1 MSSFRQERGKTQN
14 YKKSR
19 QDPLQAAP
27 QTVNNVMYDTTA
39 ERKSLLDGPEG
50 QERRPEEA
58 DSAEIVIAE
67 KRPYSAAEVY
77 KPKERRVCCWR
88 TTERASAFA
97 SMSQEERKARVAY
110 LWGRVRAAA
119 RASGGLDEMKGRDN
133 ARARANFGLDSDVEY
148 ELSEGQSLEE
158 ELHFEEEAG
167 FSDLAWYL
175 ISPESRFSQF
185 QNIQVQLVTM
195 GTLALTP
202 LLLVFSERYPYVKDA
217 LIPAEWVVDISWS
230 IEICL
235 NFITADANNRT
246 FKTIAA
252 DYLRFWFWVDAF
264 ATFPAI
270 IAL

>member
-1 MSSFRQERGKTQN
+1 
-14 YKKSR
+14 
-19 QDPLQAAP
+19 
-27 QTVNNVMYDTTA
+27 
-39 ERKSLLDGPEG
+39 
-50 QERRPEEA
+50 
-58 DSAEIVIAE
+58 
-67 KRPYSAAEVY
+67 
-77 KPKERRVCCWR
+77 
-88 TTERASAFA
+88 
-97 SMSQEERKARVAY
+97 
-110 LWGRVRAAA
+110 
-119 RASGGLDEMKGRDN
+119 MKGRDN

-158 ELHFEEEAG
+158 ELQFEEPAD

-185 QNIQVQLVTM
+185 QNIQVQLITM

>member
-1 MSSFRQERGKTQN
+1 M
-14 YKKSR
+14 
-19 QDPLQAAP
+19 
-27 QTVNNVMYDTTA
+27 MYDAAA
-39 ERKSLLDGPEG
+39 ERRSLLGEPEE
-50 QERRPEEA
+50 QRRRPEEA

-67 KRPYSAAEVY
+67 KRDYSAAEVY
-77 KPKERRVCCWR
+77 EPKPRRVCCWR
-88 TTERASAFA
+88 TTEKPSAFA
-97 SMSQEERKARVAY
+97 LMSPEERKARVAY
-110 LWGRVRAAA
+110 LWSRVRAAA
-119 RASGGLDEMKGRDN
+119 WASGGLTELRGRDD
-133 ARARANFGLDSDVEY
+133 ARARENFGLDSDVEY

-158 ELHFEEEAG
+158 ELQFEEPAD

-185 QNIQVQLVTM
+185 QNIQVQLITM

-202 LLLVFSERYPYVKDA
+202 LLLVFSDESYCSDDPRFCAVKEA
-217 LIPAEWVVDISWS
+217 LIPVEWVVDISWS

-235 NFITADANNRT
+235 NFVTADANNRT
-246 FKTIAA
+246 FKAIAA